1 MKRLIIVRHAK
12 SSWEYD
18 VIDHQRPLKNRGR
31 NDALLVSNEFKS
43 YNLKPEIIF
52 SSDAERAKKTAEIFK
67 KVLEIEDS
75 LILLKPELYDFGGIE
90 LLKFIKSIPED
101 LNFIMIFGHNHAI
114 TAFVNEFGNKYTGN
128 VPTSGLTMIEFDID
142 SWSQLEKGKTLM
154 SIYPRDL
161 K

>member
-75 LILLKPELYDFGGIE
+75 LFLLKPELYDFSGIE

>member
-1 MKRLIIVRHAK
+1 MKRLVIVRHAK

-18 VIDHQRPLKNRGR
+18 VIDHQRPLKERGR
-31 NDALLVSNEFKS
+31 KDAQLVAEEFKS
-43 YNLKPEIIF
+43 YSLNPEIIF

-75 LILLKPELYDFGGIE
+75 LFLLKPELYDFGGTE

-142 SWSQLEKGKTLM
+142 SWSQLRKGKTIM